1 MVRTVHANHDKH
13 VNRDLDIPEV
23 CKPSDCP
30 VEEWLAFL
38 GHRWNAL
45 LLWHLSASPKRHG
58 ELITLLSGISQKV
71 LAERLTALAQRGLI
85 EKSPSATFPRTVSY
99 ALSEQGVAIV
109 NILNLIEVWS
119 KTLGCNPSVNHGSKY

>member
-1 MVRTVHANHDKH
+1 MRTPNKRGS
-13 VNRDLDIPEV
+13 RDLDIPAI

-71 LAERLTALAQRGLI
+71 LAERLTTLAQRGLI

-99 ALSEQGVAIV
+99 ALSGQGAAIV
-109 NILNLIEVWS
+109 NILNLVEGWS
-119 KTLGCNPSVNHGSKY
+119 RTLGCNPSPERADSEYY

>member
-1 MVRTVHANHDKH
+1 MRTFDKC
-13 VNRDLDIPEV
+13 VSRDLDIPAA
-23 CKPSDCP
+23 CKPGDCP

-58 ELITLLSGISQKV
+58 ELITLLPGISQKI
-71 LAERLTALAQRGLI
+71 LAERLNTLAQRGLI

-99 ALSEQGVAIV
+99 ALSEQGAAIV
-109 NILNLIEVWS
+109 NILNLIEIWS
-119 KTLGCNPSVNHGSKY
+119 RTLGGNPSPERADAEHY

>member
-1 MVRTVHANHDKH
+1 MVRTVHANHVKH
-13 VNRDLDIPEV
+13 VSRDLDISEI

-45 LLWHLSASPKRHG
+45 LLWHLSTSPKRHG

-99 ALSEQGVAIV
+99 ALSGQGAAIV
-109 NILNLIEVWS
+109 NILNLVEVWS
-119 KTLGCNPSVNHGSKY
+119 RALGPNPSCQRTA

>member
-1 MVRTVHANHDKH
+1 MVRTVHANHDKR
-13 VNRDLDIPEV
+13 VSRDLDIPEI

-30 VEEWLAFL
+30 VEEWLTFL

-85 EKSPSATFPRTVSY
+85 EKSSSATFPRTVSY
-99 ALSEQGVAIV
+99 AISGRGAAIAG
-109 NILNLIEVWS
+109 ILNHIELWTR
-119 KTLGCNPSVNHGSKY
+119 TLGCTPKQGDS